1 MGSFRDEGNE
11 SPYFDAKDE
20 IASSL
25 SDSGSDICESSHNS
39 EVGASSSHQY
49 DVWVK
54 GPLSVRKRRC
64 AFSRLMGLS
73 LDGMESCSD
82 TVDGGCLRRQ
92 GSAAVLRNEFFE
104 DEVSSSRSFVTTLS
118 HDDLDLSRELSLKE
132 NFMYRAAN
140 GTDSLGHEQLIP
152 IGNRVPSPP
161 VNSVQQRLK
170 QKIRESLVEQHTQQ
184 KAEVAENIMKTGN
197 RVKSRWVSRF
207 RSFSCMA
214 NRKET
219 AESLLQNSPNS
230 ILRKRVQRVKVH
242 HSKKHLKELSAL
254 FVGQDIQAHA
264 GSILTMKFS
273 PDGQYLASAGEDGIV
288 RVWQIVEDE
297 RSNEVDIPD
306 IDPSCIY
313 FTVNHLSE
321 LNPLTAEQE
330 KISRLKRLRKTADS
344 ACIIFPPVVFRISE
358 KPLHEFGG
366 HTGEILDLSWSKNN
380 HLISSSVDKTVHLW
394 KVGYDQCL
402 KAFPHSNY
410 VTCVQFNPVD
420 DNQFISGS
428 IDGKVRIWAIDGCQ
442 IVDWTDVRDL
452 VTAVSYRPD
461 GQGGIIG
468 NVSGSCRFFSVT
480 DDRFQL
486 EAQMSLNSKKKP
498 NSKRITGFQYF
509 DQDPSKVMVT
519 SADSQVKILQGMNII
534 GKFRGMKKG
543 ANQLSASFTSD
554 GRHIVSAC
562 DDSNVYLWDS
572 SNKEKPSAS
581 KPKTSRSFEYFSND
595 ASVAIPWS
603 GLGPGISKNEC
614 KLQIVDECLTS
625 RFSFSPSAC
634 FSMGQGFFV
643 EPIPKASATWPEEKL
658 PASPRAIPSALFKT
672 QYNFLKKS
680 CQSSSKTHAWGLVL
694 VTAGWDGRIRSFHN
708 YGLPVTL

>member
-1 MGSFRDEGNE
+1 MGSFRDEGEE
-11 SPYFDAKDE
+11 SSYYDAKDD
-20 IASSL
+20 IVSSL
-25 SDSGSDICESSHNS
+25 SDSGSDICESSYNNEF
-39 EVGASSSHQY
+39 EVSSSYQY
-49 DVWVK
+49 DVWAK
-54 GPLSVRKRRC
+54 GPVSVRKRRS
-64 AFSRLMGLS
+64 AFSRLMGFS
-73 LDGMESCSD
+73 LDGTESCSD
-82 TVDGGCLRRQ
+82 TVDSSFRRE
-92 GSAAVLRNEFFE
+92 GSGAVLRNEFFE
-104 DEVSSSRSFVTTLS
+104 DEFCSRQSLVTTLS
-118 HDDLDLSRELSLKE
+118 HDDLDLSRELGLKE

-140 GTDSLGHEQLIP
+140 ITDSLSHEQLITF
-152 IGNRVPSPP
+152 GNRVPSPS
-161 VNSVQQRLK
+161 VSLVQQRVN
-170 QKIRESLVEQHTQQ
+170 QKIKESLVQQQQ
-184 KAEVAENIMKTGN
+184 KAEVAENITKMGN

-214 NRKET
+214 NRKE
-219 AESLLQNSPNS
+219 ADDGLSQYRPNS
-230 ILRKRVQRVKVH
+230 IVRERVQIQRVKVH
-242 HSKKHLKELSAL
+242 QSKKHLKELSAL

-288 RVWQIVEDE
+288 RVWQVVEDE
-297 RSNEVDIPD
+297 RSNEIDIPD

-321 LNPLTAEQE
+321 LNPLTDEQE

-344 ACIIFPPVVFRISE
+344 ACIIFPPVVFRILE
-358 KPLHEFGG
+358 KPLHEFCG
-366 HTGEILDLSWSKNN
+366 HTGEILDLSWSKKN

-480 DDRFQL
+480 DNRFQL
-486 EAQMSLNSKKKP
+486 EAQMCLNSKKKP
-498 NSKRITGFQYF
+498 NCKRITGFQFF
-509 DQDPSKVMVT
+509 DQDPNKVMVT

-534 GKFRGMKKG
+534 GKFRGLKKG
-543 ANQLSASFTSD
+543 ANQISASFTSD

-614 KLQIVDECLTS
+614 NLQIVDECVSS

-643 EPIPKASATWPEEKL
+643 EPLPKGSATWPEEKL